1 MELVSKNNLK
11 QWLEERM
18 RNTVAHERAEARRFL
33 DVLND
38 EKVWLDLSD
47 RDFGN
52 MVISSVRYALGRE
65 TYIVKDTCDFV
76 SGLLPYLHM
85 MTLVVL
91 ERDIA
96 NAKSYGDENVDK
108 PHWMML
114 LDSITF
120 EIERRKEDVNA

>member
-18 RNTVAHERAEARRFL
+18 KNTVAYERTEARRFL

-76 SGLLPYLHM
+76 GGLLPYLHM

-120 EIERRKEDVNA
+120 EIEKRKEDKDA

>member
-1 MELVSKNNLK
+1 MELVSKTNLK
-11 QWLEERM
+11 LWLEDRM
-18 RNTVAHERAEARRFL
+18 QKTVGPEHSEARRL
-33 DVLND
+33 LERLND
-38 EKVWLDLSD
+38 EQVLLDLSD

-52 MVISSVRYALGRE
+52 IVISAVRYALGRQ

-76 SGLLPYLHM
+76 SELLSYLHT

-120 EIERRKEDVNA
+120 EIEKRKMD

>member
-11 QWLEERM
+11 QWLEEYAKRNVGPDYAAAM
-18 RNTVAHERAEARRFL
+18 RLLKQL
-33 DVLND
+33 DG
-38 EKVWLDLSD
+38 EKVWINLSN
-47 RDFGN
+47 REFGN
-52 MVISSVRYALGRE
+52 MVCSTVRYALGRE

-76 SGLLPYLHM
+76 SELLPYLHM
-85 MTLVVL
+85 MTLAVL

-120 EIERRKEDVNA
+120 EIEKRKEDVNA